1 MVGKTGF
8 EPATPWSQTKCS
20 TKLSHF
26 PIYGAPNRSRTHNLL
41 IRSQTLYPIELWA
54 HMFITNK
61 ITCAQNYIF
70 KMVASVGIEPTTPR
84 FSVLC
89 SANWAMKPK
98 WMAVPTGIE
107 PAIPRVTGECDNR
120 YTTEPFGCRRWI
132 WTTGLWVM
140 SPTSYRTAP
149 SRDINQIGGG
159 KGIRTPAPLARPSG
173 FQDRSLQPDLGIPPK
188 WCLRSDLNRHEG
200 WISQDFKSCAST
212 YSATE
217 AQNLVSRWRFDLQTP
232 WLKVKCSTDWASETH
247 LN

>member
-26 PIYGAPNRSRTHNLL
+26 PIHGAPNRSRTHNLL

-120 YTTEPFGCRRWI
+120 YTTEPLGCRRWI
-132 WTTGLWVM
+132 WTTDLWVM
-140 SPTSYRTAP
+140 SPTSYQTALSCDIIIQWRRKRDSNPRTDFSISRFSRPVPSAGLGYSSIIFGAP
-149 SRDINQIGGG
+149 D
-159 KGIRTPAPLARPSG
+159 RTWTDMSCYTRRILSPVRLP
-173 FQDRSLQPDLGIPPK
+173 IPP
-188 WCLRSDLNRHEG
+188 LR
-200 WISQDFKSCAST
+200 
-212 YSATE
+212 
-217 AQNLVSRWRFDLQTP
+217 
-232 WLKVKCSTDWASETH
+232 H
-247 LN
+247 L